1 MAEIGDG
8 VILKMAAKKH
18 PNFEKEIREQV
29 RKDYE
34 AE

>member
-1 MAEIGDG
+1 LAKIDDG

-18 PNFEKEIREQV
+18 LGFEKEIREQV